1 MSPLQAIIFDMDG
14 VLLDSEPLHLI
25 AMQRVLAAAGQRLDE
40 AEYRDYIGDT
50 VEGAWRLIC
59 VRRRLPD
66 PPPVYMARYDAAV
79 VAVVAEA
86 AVPMPGL
93 LPLLADLR
101 AAGVR
106 LAVGSTSPGHWITA
120 SLAAIGATAYF
131 AACVGGDQ
139 VAHHKP
145 APDTFLR
152 AAALLAVPPA
162 ACAVIE
168 DSARGLL
175 AARAAGMRAVALQVP
190 GALTHSPI
198 PRAAADLSVPSL
210 AAFHAWWQAQ
220 RAPA

>member
-1 MSPLQAIIFDMDG
+1 MDQLQAVIFDMDG

-25 AMQRVLAAAGQRLDE
+25 AMQRVLAAAGHTLDE

-59 VRRRLPD
+59 VRRRLPE

-93 LPLLADLR
+93 LPLLTDLR

-106 LAVGSTSPGHWITA
+106 LGVGSTSPSHWIAA

-131 AACVGGDQ
+131 GATVGGDQ
-139 VAHHKP
+139 VAQHKP

-162 ACAVIE
+162 ACVVIE
-168 DSARGLL
+168 DSARGVQ
-175 AARAAGMRAVALQVP
+175 AARTAGMFAVALQVP
-190 GALTHSPI
+190 GALTHSSI
-198 PRAAADLSVPSL
+198 PAAAADLTVPSL
-210 AAFHAWWQAQ
+210 AAFHAWWLG
-220 RAPA
+220 RHAPA